1 MEIANCRWCGNPA
14 QIERDGDYV
23 CVVSKCKHWLQGPS
37 FHTIDEAVSMWNEM
51 MGSSVPVTLE
61 TASTDYRDRIDR
73 MAAAI
78 LGGYY
83 ANPNFDNPD
92 YVYIAKYAI
101 RQIDAIDAAIGEN
114 KCLRNYSQNFFQ
126 SIL

>member
-23 CVVSKCKHWLQGPS
+23 YVVSRCKHWLQGPS

-61 TASTDYRDRIDR
+61 TASTDYRDRVDR

-78 LGGYY
+78 LAGQW
-83 ANPNFDNPD
+83 ANHAVRTMQPD
-92 YVYIAKYAI
+92 EVAGEAMI
-101 RQIDAIDAAIGEN
+101 QIDAIDAALKEREAN
-114 KCLRNYSQNFFQ
+114 T
-126 SIL
+126 